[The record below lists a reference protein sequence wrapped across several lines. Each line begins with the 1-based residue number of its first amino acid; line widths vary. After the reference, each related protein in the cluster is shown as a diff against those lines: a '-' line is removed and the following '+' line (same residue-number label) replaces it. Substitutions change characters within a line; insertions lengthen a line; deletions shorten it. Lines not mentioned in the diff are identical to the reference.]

1 MAESVSFN
9 SYNKPHEVGLSLLSY
24 RRGNRPR
31 KVRARFQGRLT
42 PHKWQSWDQSP
53 VQSDWPAGP
62 LLSVLR
68 VVAVMRLF

>member
-53 VQSDWPAGP
+53 VQSD
-62 LLSVLR
+62 
-68 VVAVMRLF
+68 